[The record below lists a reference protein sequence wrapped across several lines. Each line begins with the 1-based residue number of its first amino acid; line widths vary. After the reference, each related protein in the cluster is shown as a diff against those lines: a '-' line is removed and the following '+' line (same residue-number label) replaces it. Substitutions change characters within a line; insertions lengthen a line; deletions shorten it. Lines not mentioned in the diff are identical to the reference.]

1 MNSANVLKT
10 MANMPFQTNA
20 AAKTGKEEQ
29 ESTDF
34 MQVLGNLAI
43 NGQTNQYKNQS
54 SQNVLTVEKK
64 ESVTEYDKYS
74 VKEDRIPEAANQPD
88 QAQMEKAQKSL
99 EEFATEVEKQVEETF
114 GVTKEQLEEA
124 MSELGLTFV
133 DLMNPTNLASLV
145 MKLTGQEDSLGLL
158 MNADFQELMQDVEVL
173 SENLL
178 LNLGMTAEEAAKLM
192 TQLEQNMLQNPEEV
206 METVQNQQ
214 IPEQEESSL
223 QAAGTEQQENII
235 VQTTEP
241 EQKSIQITAD
251 TQEETSGVAQEEVA
265 VEEDMDDGQ
274 GQNTQD
280 SNLGSSDTERTSAKK
295 TEGLADGKTIVNETI
310 TNPQP
315 SVRNVEVPVNTAP
328 QNTTVNVTDLIR
340 QVSEFT
346 RIMYQ
351 GNVTSMEMQL
361 NPENLGKIYVQVTA
375 KEGVITAHLA
385 AQNEAVKEALE
396 SQVVLLKENMNQQ
409 GLKVEAVE
417 VTIASHEF
425 ERNLEENQH
434 NQSQE
439 EQKEQAAKNIR
450 RGISLNQLDELSGL
464 MSEEEIL
471 AAKIMRDNGNSV
483 DFTA

>member
-223 QAAGTEQQENII
+223 EAAGTEQQENII

-251 TQEETSGVAQEEVA
+251 TQEETSGAAQEEVA

-280 SNLGSSDTERTSAKK
+280 SNLGSSDTERTSTKK

-439 EQKEQAAKNIR
+439 EQKEQTAKNIR

>member
-223 QAAGTEQQENII
+223 EAAGTEQQENII

-251 TQEETSGVAQEEVA
+251 TQEETSGAAQEEVA

-280 SNLGSSDTERTSAKK
+280 SNLGASDTERTSAKK
-295 TEGLADGKTIVNETI
+295 TEGLTDGKTIVNETI

>member
-88 QAQMEKAQKSL
+88 QAQMEKAQESL

-223 QAAGTEQQENII
+223 EAAGTEQQENII

-251 TQEETSGVAQEEVA
+251 TQEETSGAAQEEVA

-280 SNLGSSDTERTSAKK
+280 SNLGASDTERTSAKK

-439 EQKEQAAKNIR
+439 EQKEQTAKNIR

>member
-88 QAQMEKAQKSL
+88 QAQMEKAQESL

-214 IPEQEESSL
+214 ILEQEESSL
-223 QAAGTEQQENII
+223 EAAGTEQQENII

-251 TQEETSGVAQEEVA
+251 TQEETSGAAQEEVA

-280 SNLGSSDTERTSAKK
+280 SNLGASDTERTFAKK